1 MKYISILLILVLSVV
16 RARSQQLDTLYF
28 NLYTDSLKKGTYN
41 YINVEGRLSNGK
53 IIPLD
58 SSQVVFT
65 SSNGQFLGNSLW
77 LDPNTKSDKIE
88 VVARLRDDPHKR
100 ITILIYVKRLEYSGR
115 VKTMDEVLG
124 KKKSRSG

>member
-1 MKYISILLILVLSVV
+1 MKYISILLILVLSMV
-16 RARSQQLDTLYF
+16 RARSQQVDTLYF

>member
-1 MKYISILLILVLSVV
+1 MKYISILLILVLSMV
-16 RARSQQLDTLYF
+16 RARSQQVDTLYF

-88 VVARLRDDPHKR
+88 VVARLRGDPHKR

>member
-16 RARSQQLDTLYF
+16 RARSQQVDTLYF

-88 VVARLRDDPHKR
+88 VVARLRDDPHKK

>member
-1 MKYISILLILVLSVV
+1 MKYISILLILVLSMV
-16 RARSQQLDTLYF
+16 RARSQQVDTLYF

-88 VVARLRDDPHKR
+88 VVARLRDDPHKK